1 MGFFGEKYGKTMRQ
15 LWEKNYGKTIW
26 GNYNYGKPILK
37 KPWETYGK
45 NEHVEFQREH
55 FGTDMEKL

>member
-1 MGFFGEKYGKTMRQ
+1 MGK
-15 LWEKNYGKTIW
+15 KNGKTIW